1 MNNNLAP
8 SVHDEVNSSAHQA
21 MDPAVYMLYS
31 QSTPDVTR
39 DNRQE

>member
-21 MDPAVYMLYS
+21 MDPARIHAV
-31 QSTPDVTR
+31 
-39 DNRQE
+39 